1 MVKTEHGAHMEH
13 RVQSRIPANRSCVLE
28 SEKAVQQPAAEQ
40 PCEQDGVQ
48 RRQGD
53 RSCVQVYNS

>member
-1 MVKTEHGAHMEH
+1 MRQRVMAEVGHGAYMEH

-53 RSCVQVYNS
+53 